1 MNNVQRLMQA
11 GLILANAV
19 LSPADQQLINSLTD
33 AEVSALISVKG
44 KLGDDFA
51 QRNSRTIGIVF

>member
-11 GLILANAV
+11 GLIQANAA

-33 AEVSALISVKG
+33 DEVSALISVKG
-44 KLGDDFA
+44 KLGDDFV
-51 QRNSRTIGIVF
+51 QRNNRTIGIVF